1 MTKSTSNLAVRA
13 AAFGVGGFVVENTFF
28 GPRYSALFGGIAV
41 PVLPVYAAGGL
52 AVQAIAP
59 HIRDVSFFG
68 RAAIYAAALSGI
80 ELAGCWFDRDV
91 LGACSWDYSKHG
103 CKKSLAG
110 CIDLK
115 HAALWGAL
123 GMLVEGASK

>member
-1 MTKSTSNLAVRA
+1 MKSTSSSLAVRA
-13 AAFGVGGFVVENTFF
+13 TAFGVGGFIVENTLF

-59 HIRDVSFFG
+59 HVRVVGFFG

-80 ELAGCWFDRDV
+80 ELAGCWFDRDA

-103 CKKSLAG
+103 CKKPLTG

-115 HAALWGAL
+115 HAVLWGAL